1 VYPHSIAYIRNHF
14 VNFKVDLDVY
24 GPANR
29 VEYLMMQTKPE
40 TDPRL
45 AEPSEELYVWHVERQ
60 LKSKEKDTPYKHTL
74 SQPINVLVSN
84 VNATN
89 RYGNRRSYHIL
100 PLGMSRLMM
109 PDTYVIAK
117 ANSWA
122 KNPVTTSVCWN
133 IVRSRRLVVYWQPI
147 VK

>member
-1 VYPHSIAYIRNHF
+1 MTQVYPHSIAYIRNHF
-14 VNFKVDLDVY
+14 VNFKVDLDIY

-29 VEYLMMQTKPE
+29 VEYLLMQTKPE
-40 TDPRL
+40 TDAKL
-45 AEPSEELYVWHVERQ
+45 AESSEELYVWRVERQ
-60 LKSKEKDTPYKHTL
+60 LKTKEEDTPYKHTL
-74 SQPINVLVSN
+74 SQPMNVLVSN

-89 RYGNRRSYHIL
+89 RYGNRRAYHIL

-122 KNPVTTSVCWN
+122 KNPVTTFTSVYC
-133 IVRSRRLVVYWQPI
+133 IILCVLVVY
-147 VK
+147 